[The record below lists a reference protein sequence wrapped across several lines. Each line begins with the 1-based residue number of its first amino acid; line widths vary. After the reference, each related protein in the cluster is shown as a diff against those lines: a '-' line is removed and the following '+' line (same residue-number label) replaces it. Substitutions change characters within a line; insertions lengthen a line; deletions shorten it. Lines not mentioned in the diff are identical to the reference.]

1 MIYIYFLNHKTSPIT
16 ITPIMNDIQIGENTH
31 HQLHA
36 ITLVNFKTRKT
47 RNKRVGKP
55 ILPEFVEFAIYLLFI
70 FFQNF
75 LPIPDVLVPDS
86 IFQKCFHLCIL

>member
-1 MIYIYFLNHKTSPIT
+1 MSE
-16 ITPIMNDIQIGENTH
+16 IQIGENTH

-55 ILPEFVEFAIYLLFI
+55 ILPEFVELFAIYLYLF
-70 FFQNF
+70 NF
-75 LPIPDVLVPDS
+75 SKVNFVFRVFWFRIQSFRNVS
-86 IFQKCFHLCIL
+86 IDFVNKYFSKIIV